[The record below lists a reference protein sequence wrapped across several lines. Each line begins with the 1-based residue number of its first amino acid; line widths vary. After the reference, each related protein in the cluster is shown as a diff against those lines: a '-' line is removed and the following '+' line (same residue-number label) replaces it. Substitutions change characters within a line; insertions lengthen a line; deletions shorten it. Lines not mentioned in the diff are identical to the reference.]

1 MAAPLKFVANRLI
14 SQQNNLTRSTFCR
27 SYAKKTKM
35 PRQKTF
41 LHLGQPIKEDSTYFT
56 GLQKSDR
63 LLGLPPRE
71 KTHPETPKPGQY
83 EVNPPKGAIFDKKP
97 FPMDLEA
104 GKRYKWCSCG
114 YSKSQP
120 ICDGSHKHMFRLLSH
135 AKSSNAIMHEPVTFE
150 VEKDGRYWLCNC
162 KQTSNRP
169 FCDGTHRRE
178 DIQLKIK
185 T

>member
-63 LLGLPPRE
+63 E

-104 GKRYKWCSCG
+104 GKRYKCQYAMEATNTCSV
-114 YSKSQP
+114 
-120 ICDGSHKHMFRLLSH
+120 F
-135 AKSSNAIMHEPVTFE
+135 
-150 VEKDGRYWLCNC
+150 
-162 KQTSNRP
+162 
-169 FCDGTHRRE
+169 
-178 DIQLKIK
+178 
-185 T
+185 